1 MDERFIKLAHNLI
14 NYSCSLKAG
23 ERVLIAS
30 NGFAALPLV
39 RALIKE
45 AYRVGAYPYVDVHSN
60 IIQRELL
67 LGATKEQYEP
77 LAKIDGKKMDMMDAY
92 IGIGC
97 NDNTAELADVPSE
110 KIQLYGSV
118 YSKHVHNDIR
128 LKKKWVVLRYPNASL
143 AQSAGTSL
151 EAFEDFYFKV
161 CNLDYSKMSKAM
173 DKLVE
178 RMNRTDKVRIVG
190 KGTDLSFS
198 IKGIPAIKCDGEMN
212 IPDGEV
218 YTAPVKDSVNGTIS
232 YNTPTEYDGSSFDN
246 VTLEFKDGKIVR
258 AEASDT
264 KRANEIFDTD
274 EGARY
279 VGEFAIGVNP
289 YITKAMKNILFDEKI
304 RGSIHFTPGNAYDDA
319 DNGNRSAVHWDL
331 VLIQT
336 EEYGGG
342 EIYFDDELI
351 RKDGLFVTE
360 DLKCLNPEELM

>member
-1 MDERFIKLAHNLI
+1 MDDRFKLLAHNLI
-14 NYSCSLKAG
+14 NYSCSLKKG

-30 NGFAALPLV
+30 NGFAAVPLV

-45 AYRVGAYPYVDVHSN
+45 AYAVGAYPYVDISSN
-60 IIQRELL
+60 VIQRELL
-67 LGATKEQYEP
+67 MGATKEQYEL
-77 LAKIDGKKMDMMDAY
+77 LAKIDGEKMKNMDAY

-97 NDNTAELADVPSE
+97 NDNTAELADVPAERLS
-110 KIQLYGSV
+110 IYGGV
-118 YSKHVHNDIR
+118 YSQYVHNDIR
-128 LKKKWVVLRYPNASL
+128 LKKKWVVLRYPNPSL

-161 CNLDYSKMSKAM
+161 CCLDYSKMSTAM
-173 DKLVE
+173 DSLVE
-178 RMNRTDKVRIVG
+178 LMDKTDRVRLVG

-198 IKGIPAIKCDGEMN
+198 IKGIPAIKCAGEMN

-218 YTAPVKDSVNGTIS
+218 YTAPVKKSVNGVIQ
-232 YNTPTEYDGSSFDN
+232 YNTPTEYQGKSFEN
-246 VTLEFKDGKIVR
+246 VRLEFKDGKIIN
-258 AEASDT
+258 ATGNDT
-264 KRANEIFDTD
+264 EGINKIFDTD
-274 EGARY
+274 SGARY

-319 DNGNRSAVHWDL
+319 DNGNRSAIHWDL

-342 EIYFDDELI
+342 EIYFDDVLI
-351 RKDGLFVTE
+351 RKNGVFVLDE
-360 DLKCLNPEELM
+360 LKCLNPENLM

>member
-1 MDERFIKLAHNLI
+1 MDNRFIELAQNLI
-14 NYSCSLKAG
+14 NYSCALKKG
-23 ERVLIAS
+23 ERVLIQS
-30 NGFAALPLV
+30 NGFNALPLV
-39 RALIKE
+39 RALVKE
-45 AYRVGAYPYVDVHSN
+45 AYKAGAYPYVEVTSN
-60 IIQRELL
+60 TILRELL
-67 LGATKEQYEP
+67 LGASKEQYEP
-77 LAKIDGKKMDMMDAY
+77 LAEIDGKKMDMMDAY

-110 KIQLYGSV
+110 KMHLYGSV
-118 YSKHVHNDIR
+118 SSKHVHNDIR

-151 EAFEDFYFKV
+151 EAFEDFYFRV
-161 CNLDYSKMSKAM
+161 CNLDYSKMSRAM
-173 DKLVE
+173 DNLV
-178 RMNRTDKVRIVG
+178 RLMNKTDRVRIVG

-198 IKGIPAIKCDGEMN
+198 IKGIPAIKCAGEMN

-218 YTAPVKDSVNGTIS
+218 YTAPVKDSVNGVIT
-232 YNTPTEYDGSSFDN
+232 YNTPTEYEGVTFEN
-246 VTLEFKDGKIVR
+246 VRLEFEKGKIVS
-258 AEASDT
+258 AA
-264 KRANEIFDTD
+264 ANDSERINRIFDTD

-279 VGEFAIGVNP
+279 AGEFAIGVNP

-342 EIYFDDELI
+342 EIYFDDVLI
-351 RKDGLFVTE
+351 RKDGIFVLE
-360 DLKCLNPEELM
+360 ELKCLNPEELM